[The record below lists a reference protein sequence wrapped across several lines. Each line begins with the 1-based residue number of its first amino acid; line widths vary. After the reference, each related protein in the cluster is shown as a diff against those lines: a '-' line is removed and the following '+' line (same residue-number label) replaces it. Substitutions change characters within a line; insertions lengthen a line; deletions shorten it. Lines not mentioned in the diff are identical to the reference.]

1 MLLLYFKLCDAMDC
15 IQGCRKGTL
24 CQRNRFAVSP
34 HKLCRN
40 AHQKAY
46 KAPPR
51 TISLSDDTR
60 SRGSPREDVR
70 FFVVAIWHHYRH
82 GTWHY
87 NSLPMGKSLGALCT
101 DANIVSLSGPDLSV
115 LKDVVALKDREIL
128 PLGIRNPREAPM
140 SLKTALVSLLNV
152 PAKQRQKKNHKH
164 NKTGMKRRTFKKRRT
179 VSAEETIL

>member
-1 MLLLYFKLCDAMDC
+1 MPWTAFKVA
-15 IQGCRKGTL
+15 GRAH
-24 CQRNRFAVSP
+24 FA
-34 HKLCRN
+34 N
-40 AHQKAY
+40 ATDLQSALTNFVETRIRRPIRP
-46 KAPPR
+46 PPR

-82 GTWHY
+82 GTWPY

-152 PAKQRQKKNHKH
+152 PAKQRQKK
-164 NKTGMKRRTFKKRRT
+164 KTQTQQNRN
-179 VSAEETIL
+179 ETKNV